1 MLIIF
6 ILQFDKHCKILYS
19 TPAFLQG
26 KFVVGIEGDSL
37 VSRAINLPIVCKRT
51 ILPANPNVMIQ
62 ETTHLGK
69 MVTAKEVYI
78 KA

>member
-1 MLIIF
+1 MINIVRFYIPLF
-6 ILQFDKHCKILYS
+6 
-19 TPAFLQG
+19 QG
-26 KFVVGIEGDSL
+26 KFVVGMEGDSL

-51 ILPANPNVMIQ
+51 ILPATPDVMIQ

>member
-6 ILQFDKHCKILYS
+6 FQKVIVRFYILRL
-19 TPAFLQG
+19 AFQG

-51 ILPANPNVMIQ
+51 ILPANPDVMIQ